1 MRSFFGEKYAV
12 LNHVLVNGAVASHA
26 QVEHVLV
33 YAFMHQTLRDQLTM
47 TITPKREI
55 IETNFTFSS

>member
-1 MRSFFGEKYAV
+1 MAICM
-12 LNHVLVNGAVASHA
+12 LNHVLVNGAVAEVASHA

>member
-1 MRSFFGEKYAV
+1 M

-26 QVEHVLV
+26 QVEEHVLV